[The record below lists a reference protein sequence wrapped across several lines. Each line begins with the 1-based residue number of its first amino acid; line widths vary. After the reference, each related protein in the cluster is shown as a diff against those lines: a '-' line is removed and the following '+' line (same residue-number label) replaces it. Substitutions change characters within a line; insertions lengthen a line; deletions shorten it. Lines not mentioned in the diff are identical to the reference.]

1 MDDPGMD
8 DPIPS
13 IEDPQSYS
21 TADVETAHSQPHDP
35 SIKARASSLMQMR
48 SPCATASPCA
58 MSYTAPPVLKPNP
71 NPYSYLPDAQI
82 QPLPTPMYTTDHS
95 SSDMF
100 PEPPT
105 ASNSLQQSIQR
116 YARAPIAPMFSNA
129 NAPIPGPTNPPQ
141 VPRPATANAANSH
154 PEPHDHVPSY
164 TILAL
169 TSPLQTPPPVVANAA
184 NFQREPE
191 PEPEPQPAPLVL
203 DVSRLPSPAFWQF
216 AYYADVSAQLRR
228 LGLVHPLVG
237 PLLDPRLAIGGW
249 VSRELVSGLLWFPLA
264 RIS

>member
-1 MDDPGMD
+1 MD

-21 TADVETAHSQPHDP
+21 TAGVETAHPQPHDP
-35 SIKARASSLMQMR
+35 GMKAQASSLMKVT
-48 SPCATASPCA
+48 SPYATASPGA
-58 MSYTAPPVLKPNP
+58 MSYTAPPVLNLDP

-82 QPLPTPMYTTDHS
+82 QALPTPMCITDYS

-105 ASNSLQQSIQR
+105 ARQSIQR

-141 VPRPATANAANSH
+141 VPRPATANTANSH
-154 PEPHDHVPSY
+154 PEPHDHIPSY

-169 TSPLQTPPPVVANAA
+169 TSPLQAPPPVVANAA
-184 NFQREPE
+184 NFQPE
-191 PEPEPQPAPLVL
+191 P
-203 DVSRLPSPAFWQF
+203 
-216 AYYADVSAQLRR
+216 
-228 LGLVHPLVG
+228 
-237 PLLDPRLAIGGW
+237 
-249 VSRELVSGLLWFPLA
+249 
-264 RIS
+264 